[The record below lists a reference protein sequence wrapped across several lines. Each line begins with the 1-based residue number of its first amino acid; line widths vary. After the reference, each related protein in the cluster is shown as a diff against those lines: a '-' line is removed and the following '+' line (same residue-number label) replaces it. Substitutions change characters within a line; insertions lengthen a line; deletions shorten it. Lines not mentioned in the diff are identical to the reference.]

1 MVTLAGLL
9 ACNGL
14 VIWILGSG
22 GTLPISDN
30 VINDLANGCLTPVAS
45 WLLMVAIVAAFAI
58 ITIRRDADRRSAG
71 AGGGPGASPGA
82 GAGAGHGGAACR

>member
-30 VINDLANGCLTPVAS
+30 VINDLANGCLTPTAE
-45 WLLMVAIVAAFAI
+45 LAA
-58 ITIRRDADRRSAG
+58 
-71 AGGGPGASPGA
+71 
-82 GAGAGHGGAACR
+82 HGGHRRRVRGRHHPP